1 MAARKRKKKKSAAP
15 LIVLLLLIA
24 LAIGALVYVYTHYNV
39 VMGTLFPKGEPIDL
53 RGKTVSVKQFR
64 EISRRHGDVEVYWD
78 VPIGPWRYD
87 SLSEAIAVE
96 DFTADEVEN
105 FSFFPR
111 LRYVDARRASCS
123 EEIMQL
129 IASRPAL
136 DVQWLIPVGA
146 QRFDSRSEEIA
157 VGDFSGEEV
166 KYFAYFTALKRV
178 DATGASCYPEIL
190 ALRETLGENVELKW
204 NVVIGGE
211 SFPHTTK
218 ELTVPEGT
226 SAEELEEKLAY
237 LPDTRMVDTTKAQFE
252 KNELRE
258 LRGRYPKLRF
268 LFKVTIAGQSI
279 RSNTENIN
287 IPENAAF
294 DLKELLEHGD
304 DFEELKIINLNTRKL
319 SLDDVV
325 AIREAYGGVEVICKT
340 TVCGKDCSTNWTELD
355 LSRRQISDFDELDK
369 AIRAMARLEKLFLCD
384 CKDAEG
390 KAIEN
395 EKLAALRGK
404 YAGQTDIV
412 WRVYLNSVPCRTDAD
427 NFCMSKDSN
436 SWGAL
441 PYERAEPIK
450 YCTNMVTLDIGHAVE
465 MDRIDFVENM
475 PHLRF
480 FIFCGAGRV
489 TSLEPLRGC
498 TELYYVEMFYTGVH
512 DLEPIQHLPNLKHL
526 NISHLR
532 LDDYTQLFE
541 MKQLERLWWVDS
553 GLTAEQQQALREAL
567 PGTEICFTAWDND
580 AVGGNWRGDASYREM
595 RDNLGMNYNNY
606 NPG

>member
-1 MAARKRKKKKSAAP
+1 MAAKKRKKKKSAATP
-15 LIVLLLLIA
+15 IALLLLIA
-24 LAIGALVYVYTHYNV
+24 FAIGAVVYIYTHYNIAV
-39 VMGTLFPKGEPIDL
+39 GTLFPKGEPIDL
-53 RGKTVSVKQFR
+53 RGKTVSVKQYK
-64 EISRRHGDVEVYWD
+64 EVARRYPDVDIFWD

-87 SLSEAIAVE
+87 CLSEAIAVE

-105 FSFFPR
+105 FSFLPALTF
-111 LRYVDARRASCS
+111 VDARRASCS
-123 EEIMQL
+123 EEIVQL
-129 IASRPAL
+129 IETYPAL
-136 DVQWLIPVGA
+136 DVQWMIPIGA
-146 QRFDSRSEEIA
+146 QRYDSRSEEIA
-157 VGDFSGEEV
+157 VGDFSVSEV
-166 KYFAYFTALKRV
+166 KNFAYFTALRSV
-178 DATGASCYPEIL
+178 DATAASCYPQIL
-190 ALRETLGENVELKW
+190 ALREALDENVDLKW
-204 NVVIGGE
+204 DVVIGGE
-211 SFPHTTK
+211 RFSHTTK

-226 SAEELEEKLAY
+226 SAEELQEKLAY
-237 LPDTRMVDTTKAQFE
+237 LPETRMVDTTNAQFD
-252 KNELRE
+252 KLELRE
-258 LRGRYPKLRF
+258 LRARYPKLRF

-355 LSRRQISDFDELDK
+355 LTGRTIDDLGECEK
-369 AIRAMARLEKLFLCD
+369 AIAAMARLEKLYLCD
-384 CKDAEG
+384 CGID
-390 KAIEN
+390 N
-395 EKLAALRGK
+395 DMLAALRDK

-427 NFCMSKDSN
+427 NFCMSKYSN